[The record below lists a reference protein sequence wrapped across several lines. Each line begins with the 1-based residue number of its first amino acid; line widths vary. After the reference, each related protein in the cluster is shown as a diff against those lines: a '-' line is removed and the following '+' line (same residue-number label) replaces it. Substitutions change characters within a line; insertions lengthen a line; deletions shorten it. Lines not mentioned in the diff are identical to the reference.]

1 MSGPSLSPSFPS
13 DITPGSPG
21 GVICHKP
28 LIAAHLTM
36 PRRLILLATLPGKKP
51 HVQYL
56 KQYLPLSSLRQS
68 QMPPCFPGKNP
79 YSVGKSC
86 KGGKLNERLH
96 PWCTLPGN
104 MDLKTAPKDSAAQR
118 NYLALGGE
126 IIPDGGGNC
135 NNAKALSDVTNP
147 DQTVAVLVR

>member
-1 MSGPSLSPSFPS
+1 MIATEPDSL
-13 DITPGSPG
+13 
-21 GVICHKP
+21 
-28 LIAAHLTM
+28 
-36 PRRLILLATLPGKKP
+36 LL
-51 HVQYL
+51 
-56 KQYLPLSSLRQS
+56 S
-68 QMPPCFPGKNP
+68 QREPVDC
-79 YSVGKSC
+79 VGDSC
-86 KGGKLNERLH
+86 KGGKLNERQH

-147 DQTVAVLVR
+147 DQTVTVLVR